1 MTRDDIIAFV
11 LKEEGGLVDD
21 PADPGGRTN
30 FGITQKYL
38 AAAQLS
44 HTDMNLPAT
53 VDELTSEQAAEL
65 YRRDEWFTI
74 HGDALPAPL
83 ALLVM
88 DCAVNSGPK
97 RAIEMLQE
105 ALDGVSVDGVMGPH
119 TLSAAGASPGIV
131 DEYAA
136 RHAAFYAGL
145 EVREGKFELGWMR
158 RLMRA
163 HRLAA
168 GNG

>member
-1 MTRDDIIAFV
+1 MTRDDIIAFI
-11 LKEEGGLVDD
+11 LEREGGLVDD

-38 AAAQLS
+38 TAARVA
-44 HTDMNLPAT
+44 HPDMNLPET
-53 VDELTSEQAAEL
+53 VDKLVNVEAAEL

-74 HGDALPAPL
+74 HGDALPPAL

-97 RAIEMLQE
+97 EAIELLQA

-119 TLSAAGASPGIV
+119 TISAAAAAPDIV
-131 DEYAA
+131 DEYSA
-136 RHAAFYAGL
+136 RHAAFYAAL
-145 EVREGKFELGWMR
+145 AVREGKFELGWMR
-158 RLMRA
+158 RLIKA
-163 HRLAA
+163 HRAA
-168 GNG
+168 LGA